1 MPPTPNFGIEF
12 GAFMGSGYSVN
23 PAEGKTFY
31 VVNALT
37 GDVLHA
43 YDVPDSTRGC
53 SPGPCTVPP
62 NSLVASAAAY
72 IAPQLVPGFVGNP
85 AASQA
90 SLVYIGD
97 VHGRLWKFITSS
109 PSKGLLPFK
118 DLGVDQP
125 IANPVALL
133 NLNGPHVFVETGNDN
148 RVSPPPNFQLW
159 AFRDD
164 NGDMNTI
171 TNPDPEFGPC
181 GGVSMAGCEKLF
193 HVDLG
198 SPSNTLNGFRGTAQ
212 PATAFNA
219 SGFGRVFYIATKFT
233 PGASN
238 NCKPEFN
245 SALFALGAV
254 TGQAAYALGGGHDEY
269 ALLSGQKV
277 NAVRGAS
284 GQLVLDKGVLGA
296 APPALPP
303 APAPYD
309 GPQGGSGDVFVKRLR
324 PQPSICAN

>member
-1 MPPTPNFGIEF
+1 
-12 GAFMGSGYSVN
+12 
-23 PAEGKTFY
+23 
-31 VVNALT
+31 
-37 GDVLHA
+37 
-43 YDVPDSTRGC
+43 
-53 SPGPCTVPP
+53 
-62 NSLVASAAAY
+62 VASAAAY

-109 PSKGLLPFK
+109 PSHGLLKFK

-125 IANPVALL
+125 IANAVALL

-148 RVSPPPNFQLW
+148 RVNPPPHFEMW

-164 NGDMNTI
+164 KADMSAV

-181 GGVSMAGCEKLF
+181 GGVSAPGCEKLF
-193 HVDLG
+193 RILLG
-198 SPSNTLNGFRGTAQ
+198 QPGPVLDGYRGTAQ

-219 SGFGRVFYIATKFT
+219 SGLGRVFYIVTKFT
-233 PGASN
+233 PGGA
-238 NCKPEFN
+238 NCTPNFN
-245 SALFALGAV
+245 SALFAVGAV
-254 TGQAAYALGGGHDEY
+254 TGQAAYDLNTAGDDRY
-269 ALLSGQKV
+269 ALLAGQKV
-277 NAVRGAS
+277 NAVRGAG
-284 GQLVLDKGVLGA
+284 GQLVIDSGVLGS

-303 APAPYD
+303 APAPYG

-324 PQPSICAN
+324 PQTSVCTN